1 MAELFDRFANIS
13 SGERARRRIDLIVV
27 SVLLDAGAGPSWQ
40 YKDIETGLIF
50 GRSEGLAL
58 ASLRLIQSG
67 ILSIYGDEDPVRVDA
82 ERLINITSLELRSVF
97 QVSNKNDLIGLEE
110 RTGLLNQLGKVM
122 KQPES
127 IFRQNNE
134 IRPGN
139 LYDHMTASN
148 NNGEIKARD
157 ILIVL
162 LKELGTIWPDGGKIG
177 SLPIGDVGEHP
188 SSKRDN
194 ETNRIVPF
202 HKLSQWMTYSLIEP
216 FQEAGIS
223 VIDMN
228 DLTGLA
234 EYRNGGLFIDTGVLR
249 LKNSDYSA
257 IAQELKNPLVVEWRA
272 MTLALLDRVAMKV
285 RLQTGDNPDSLPLTS
300 VLQGGTWI
308 AGRRIAERR
317 RAGGPPPIT
326 LVSAGTI
333 F

>member
-1 MAELFDRFANIS
+1 MNEIERPRLVQELLTPEAVRERCDEIFAVAELGGLLYFDYCPEKLDPAVELVLEEIYQNYPNAPVPFHSRWRHFELDGRNMWAELFDRFANIS

-188 SSKRDN
+188 
-194 ETNRIVPF
+194 
-202 HKLSQWMTYSLIEP
+202 H
-216 FQEAGIS
+216 
-223 VIDMN
+223 
-228 DLTGLA
+228 
-234 EYRNGGLFIDTGVLR
+234 
-249 LKNSDYSA
+249 
-257 IAQELKNPLVVEWRA
+257 
-272 MTLALLDRVAMKV
+272 
-285 RLQTGDNPDSLPLTS
+285 
-300 VLQGGTWI
+300 
-308 AGRRIAERR
+308 
-317 RAGGPPPIT
+317 
-326 LVSAGTI
+326 
-333 F
+333 